1 MTKVVFAACLLV
13 AISWAAPT
21 ALAKDPTQLMLPKGA
36 RVGIINLM
44 DAEVTQFHTSK
55 VLAQSFLKTYALK
68 WPVDSMLSEAVTQ
81 RLTQLELVP
90 VAVGPSDTLMLS
102 RDELFVNNS
111 VAKGLPREASKDFS
125 DLAAANR
132 LDALIV
138 LSPGLN
144 NSSQAGNLL
153 RKGLPDYL
161 RGWGFVTG
169 DTNEKPSL
177 FNMTQVLLIG
187 AGPRGCVLNAREWGG
202 AYAEDWTDY
211 TAPENLKQMPPEQ
224 LDHLQPMFSRILA
237 QQAGRL
243 MEWITVTP

>member
-21 ALAKDPTQLMLPKGA
+21 ALAKDPTQLMLRKGA

-44 DAEVTQFHTSK
+44 DAEVTQFHASK
-55 VLAQSFLKTYALK
+55 VLAQSFLKTHPVK
-68 WPVDSMLSEAVTQ
+68 WQVDSMLSDAVTQ

-111 VAKGLPREASKDFS
+111 VAKGLPREASKDFG

-132 LDALIV
+132 LDAMIV
-138 LSPGLN
+138 LAPGLN
-144 NSSQAGNLL
+144 NSAQAGNLL
-153 RKGLPDYL
+153 RKALPDYL
-161 RGWGFVTG
+161 RGWGFVTS
-169 DTNEKPSL
+169 DTNDKPSL

-187 AGPRGCVLNAREWGG
+187 TGPKGCVLDAREWGG

-211 TAPENLKQMPPEQ
+211 VAPENPKQMPPEQ
-224 LDHLQPMFSRILA
+224 LDHLQPVFSKILA
-237 QQAGRL
+237 QQTGRL
-243 MEWITVTP
+243 MEWITVSP